1 MHKIDTDGATIDNRF
16 TEGNIGLSIPATVVG
31 ADFMNAVMDE
41 LVTVVE
47 YAGLTLAASGSDPGN
62 QVLAAILEIIK
73 RGGTDGPVEQVI
85 ANNQAS
91 PADVT
96 DFPVW
101 LSTEVLAVEFS
112 YRVFRRTDTQH
123 VLESGR
129 CYLTW
134 DAEDDEYRVTKQ
146 FVHDES
152 GVDFSVNPTGGMDEF
167 ELQYASD
174 DLTGASYAGELQ
186 ISDLKVIRA

>member
-16 TEGNIGLSIPATVVG
+16 TEGNIGLSVPATVVG
-31 ADFMNAVMDE
+31 ANFMNAVMDE

-47 YAGLTLAASGSDPGN
+47 YAGSVLADSETDPGD
-62 QVLAAILEIIK
+62 QVLAAILEIVK
-73 RGGTDGPVEQVI
+73 RGGSAAPIAQVI

-96 DFPVW
+96 NFPVW
-101 LSTEVLAVEFS
+101 LSTEVLALEFS
-112 YRVFRRTDTQH
+112 YRIFRRTDTQH
-123 VLESGR
+123 VLEAGR

-134 DAEDDEYRVTKQ
+134 DAEDDEYRVSKQ

-174 DLTGASYAGELQ
+174 DLTGASYTGELQ